1 MRKFIAY
8 AWILPLLFS
17 HFSFA
22 QIQGNGGTPP
32 GFKWVEDTRSINEI
46 AFPKPDVD
54 ALKAEDALVD
64 GKGIAP
70 WRFGA
75 IHYTQISPYSHGE
88 WISTQDGGAIW
99 QLKLSSP
106 EALTMNLA
114 FENTIIPEGNELY
127 VYNEEKSFILGAFT
141 QNHVYEGQL
150 GTELLP
156 GSVIVVE
163 YYVPAVNMQNKGN
176 FTITKVVHGYRSA
189 GEFQEK
195 AFGSS
200 GNCNMNV
207 ACPDGSPWADQ
218 IRSAVM
224 LVSGSNGF
232 CSGALINNT
241 LQDGKPYVLTA
252 NHCYSNPATW
262 IFRFN
267 WQSPTCANPSSSPS
281 FQSLSGAV
289 LRSRRTPSDFC
300 LVEITGG
307 LSGGTVPAS
316 YNAYFSGWNN
326 GNAAPSG
333 TVSIHHPSGDIKKIS
348 FDDNAASAVQA
359 MGSSEAASS
368 WQVVWDRN
376 TTTEGG
382 SSGSPLFDQNYRI
395 IGQLWGGS
403 ASCSNQTGPDYYGRL
418 FNSWNPTGS
427 NSTNQLKHWLDP
439 NNTGATTID
448 GYDPNAVTY
457 SLDAQMMAVLSP
469 TGTACIGPV
478 NPQVTIKN
486 NGTTTLTSAN
496 IIYRIDAGAPV
507 SLNWTGSLASGASTN
522 VNLATFSTT
531 AGTHS
536 FTARI
541 SSPNGGSDQ
550 NALNDSLT
558 VSFTLNSV
566 TPTALPI
573 AQGFESTFVPAGW
586 QLGNPDGAMSWA
598 KSNTVGFNSTASAW
612 MNNFAYN
619 GAGQLDYLISP
630 TFSLTGQSSG
640 SISFD
645 VAYARYS
652 NSYSDGLKVE
662 ISNDCGATWTEIYN
676 KTGGTLATA
685 PNTTSPF
692 VPTASQWRSENIDL
706 TPYANQAALQIRFVG
721 VCGYGNNLY
730 LDNINIQSGAPAA
743 PVASFTPNSPTG
755 CVNSPLSFT
764 NTSSGVVSG
773 VVWTFTGGNP
783 TTSTA
788 NSPSVS
794 YASPGSYPVVLT
806 VTGPGGTTVANAT
819 VTIYSN
825 PTPSIIAN
833 GNILSTG
840 SFNSY
845 QWYRNGAAI
854 SGANAANYT
863 ITQGGAYTVRVTD
876 ANGCVGTSSAFVST
890 LSEQENLLD
899 FIQIFPNP
907 TDDILFVRHNAQIHM
922 QIALFNA
929 LGQKVYMTE
938 GTELQIP
945 VSNLASGIYL
955 IEVQAQGKKA
965 LSKVIVK

>member
-1 MRKFIAY
+1 MRKLVAY

-32 GFKWVEDTRSINEI
+32 GLKWVEDTRSINEI

-75 IHYTQISPYSHGE
+75 IHYTQISPDSHGE
-88 WISTQDGGAIW
+88 WLSTQDGGAIW

-127 VYNEEKSFILGAFT
+127 VYDEDKSFILGAFT

-189 GEFQEK
+189 AEFQEK

-252 NHCYSNPATW
+252 NHCYSPNPNPATW

-267 WQSPTCANPSSSPS
+267 WQSPTCANPSSSPT

-326 GNAAPSG
+326 GNAAPSS

-359 MGSSEAASS
+359 MGSVEPASS

-382 SSGSPLFDQNYRI
+382 SSGSPLFDQNQRI

-418 FNSWNPTGS
+418 YNSWNPSGS
-427 NSTNQLKHWLDP
+427 NSTNQLKYWLDP

-457 SLDAQMMAVLSP
+457 NLDAQMIAVLNP
-469 TGTACIGPV
+469 TSTACQGPV
-478 NPQVTIKN
+478 NPEVTIKN

-507 SLNWTGSLASGASTN
+507 SQNWSGSLASGDSTN

-541 SSPNGGSDQ
+541 TNPNGGTDQ
-550 NALNDSLT
+550 NVLNDSLT
-558 VSFTLNSV
+558 VSFTLNAI

-573 AQGFESTFVPAGW
+573 AQGFQSTFVPAGW
-586 QLGNPDGAMSWA
+586 QLGNPDGAMTWA
-598 KSNTVGFNSTASAW
+598 KTNTVGFNSTASAW
-612 MNNFAYN
+612 MNNFAYS

-630 TFSLTGQSSG
+630 TFSLTGQSTG

-645 VAYARYS
+645 VAYARYN

-676 KTGGTLATA
+676 KAGGTLATA
-685 PNTTSPF
+685 PNTISSF
-692 VPTASQWRSENIDL
+692 VPTSSQWRTENIDL
-706 TPYANQAALQIRFVG
+706 TPFANQAALQIRFVG

-730 LDNINIQSGAPAA
+730 LDNINIQSG
-743 PVASFTPNSPTG
+743 
-755 CVNSPLSFT
+755 
-764 NTSSGVVSG
+764 
-773 VVWTFTGGNP
+773 
-783 TTSTA
+783 
-788 NSPSVS
+788 
-794 YASPGSYPVVLT
+794 
-806 VTGPGGTTVANAT
+806 
-819 VTIYSN
+819 
-825 PTPSIIAN
+825 
-833 GNILSTG
+833 
-840 SFNSY
+840 
-845 QWYRNGAAI
+845 
-854 SGANAANYT
+854 
-863 ITQGGAYTVRVTD
+863 
-876 ANGCVGTSSAFVST
+876 FVST